1 MFRESPRS
9 PPPPKKSSYTVQIGG
24 SDVLSSRARADNR
37 RQNRNNGRAHAAL
50 SCESAGAGRRAWR
63 RRARCFVYGDDIGHD
78 ATVSGEAP
86 RIGTPSY
93 RPSSSSHWR
102 CIVARSRSFGSSATA
117 IPTLSSARLN
127 RSRKT
132 VDGRFDLVLELL
144 VADAHS
150 TAFLVIEQSPCPP
163 RSGGCPGTI
172 GSSLTPCSKHRTAW
186 NRCAT

>member
-1 MFRESPRS
+1 MSPVAVR
-9 PPPPKKSSYTVQIGG
+9 VQIIVVKTEIMAELMQHCLANLPAQVVARGA
-24 SDVLSSRARADNR
+24 DALVRA
-37 RQNRNNGRAHAAL
+37 L
-50 SCESAGAGRRAWR
+50 
-63 RRARCFVYGDDIGHD
+63 VYGDDIGHD

-86 RIGTPSY
+86 RDWHTFVQAEQLIALALR
-93 RPSSSSHWR
+93 RPLTLVR
-102 CIVARSRSFGSSATA
+102 LVGDRDTDIVQRAFE
-117 IPTLSSARLN
+117 PV
-127 RSRKT
+127 RKT

-186 NRCAT
+186 TDAPHRPYVTRPVYASVIRNVH